1 MLFADNPHDRQIE
14 KLMSQIPNFKPRGHG
29 IYIYEEKEYSAENC
43 FCREC
48 TYRRKKKRNSK
59 TAPPCIEQRIRAGE
73 VPLGEVLQETM
84 LAITHPA
91 FKSRL
96 KEYIYETE
104 IMYMEFKN
112 ERHQVVFTEAVQGL
126 NRNDKALMSALYLL
140 TADGKLWSVAR
151 RHIRKNGIDLKQITL
166 RNSSEA
172 SYDTL
177 YISHNNR
184 NRFTFVKRRNY
195 TGRKH
200 AIPALRLK
208 PYTIHLYRQHPG
220 SAFGWTIPTKHHSKQ
235 QKLF

>member
-1 MLFADNPHDRQIE
+1 MLFSDNPHDRQIE

-172 SYDTL
+172 SYTL
-177 YISHNNR
+177 
-184 NRFTFVKRRNY
+184 FCCAKDL
-195 TGRKH
+195 
-200 AIPALRLK
+200 AI
-208 PYTIHLYRQHPG
+208 G
-220 SAFGWTIPTKHHSKQ
+220 TKHLTISDLSDTELISPM
-235 QKLF
+235 LFGVICNAMAIRRYGLGAIQFK

>member
-172 SYDTL
+172 SYTL
-177 YISHNNR
+177 
-184 NRFTFVKRRNY
+184 FCCAKDL
-195 TGRKH
+195 
-200 AIPALRLK
+200 AI
-208 PYTIHLYRQHPG
+208 G
-220 SAFGWTIPTKHHSKQ
+220 TKHLTISD
-235 QKLF
+235 LSDTELISPRVAC